1 MIEVH
6 LRWIMSQS
14 EDYPF
19 CYTVSEETT
28 VEELCKMV
36 KDQNNFWL
44 GNPTFSIVKLR
55 EKGLFL
61 DDKKPISSF
70 ENKDGVLYLDFYAG

>member
-14 EDYPF
+14 EAYPF
-19 CYTVSEETT
+19 CYKVSEETT

-55 EKGLFL
+55 EKGLFS

>member
-6 LRWIMSQS
+6 LRWIMSHG

-19 CYTVSEETT
+19 CYKVSEETT
-28 VEELCKMV
+28 IGEICQMV
-36 KDQNNFWL
+36 KDRNNCWL

-55 EKGLFL
+55 EQGLLL
-61 DDKKPISSF
+61 DDTKLISSF